1 MARTY
6 GKFSDLITFTRASG
20 WTALRPIGYGSELV
34 TNGDGSSTSNW
45 TKNSSST
52 LSVSSGSLR
61 TTADATGA
69 YDVTQSFSAKV
80 GTLYRLE
87 ATIDMDNASGGA
99 GNLRVASGSNLPP
112 SSTIV
117 QETTTGSS
125 VRFFKATASTM
136 YVGLIDTATAVGDY
150 MEFSNISIKE
160 VLFDQPNAPLTL
172 FNHPTNIPR
181 IEYDADGNRLAR

>member
-20 WTALRPIGYGSELV
+20 GTALRPVGYGSELV

-45 TKNSSST
+45 TTEYGNST

-117 QETTTGSS
+117 Q
-125 VRFFKATASTM
+125 
-136 YVGLIDTATAVGDY
+136 
-150 MEFSNISIKE
+150 
-160 VLFDQPNAPLTL
+160 
-172 FNHPTNIPR
+172 
-181 IEYDADGNRLAR
+181 